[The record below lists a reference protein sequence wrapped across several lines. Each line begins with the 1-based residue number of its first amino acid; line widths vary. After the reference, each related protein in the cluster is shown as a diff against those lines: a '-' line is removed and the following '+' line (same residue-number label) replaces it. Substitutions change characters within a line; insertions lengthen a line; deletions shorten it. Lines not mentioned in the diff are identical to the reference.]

1 MADQVQS
8 DYTLYIDNS
17 LESRE
22 AIAVLRA
29 SGIKV
34 NIERPDRS
42 VTPDMVVPYLV
53 TVLDYGYVGLERI
66 RFFILIEP
74 HIREYTEESRK
85 RVGELYPKGQ
95 FMAKD
100 ELEEVAL
107 MREIVKVAKTVLN
120 KTLGGPVPF
129 DIFNDCVNLGIAFKH
144 YDEFMEVRGK
154 SREQEPSQSGLRQYH
169 GEFTLSSLTKQG

>member
-1 MADQVQS
+1 
-8 DYTLYIDNS
+8 
-17 LESRE
+17 
-22 AIAVLRA
+22 
-29 SGIKV
+29 
-34 NIERPDRS
+34 
-42 VTPDMVVPYLV
+42 
-53 TVLDYGYVGLERI
+53 
-66 RFFILIEP
+66 
-74 HIREYTEESRK
+74 
-85 RVGELYPKGQ
+85 
-95 FMAKD
+95 MAKD

-154 SREQEPSQSGLRQYH
+154 SREQEPSQSGLSQYY